1 MLKKLAVPVLLLG
14 LGCAAVL
21 PRAVAAEA
29 PTRAAALDTMKRA
42 TTFMVDKVSYKGGYV
57 WSYLPDFS
65 RQWGEMEARRTMIWM
80 QAPGTSEMGQIYLDA
95 YHVTG
100 DEFYYQAAEQVA
112 SAVIWAQLPCG
123 GWNYIAD
130 FAGEHSL
137 RDWYDTVGKNGWRL
151 EEFLHY
157 YGNATFDDSVSSL
170 AAQFL
175 LRMYVEKRDPKF
187 KPALDKAIQ
196 FVLDSQYPIGAWPQ
210 RYPLMYEY
218 SDHGLPDYTSFL
230 TFNDDVIAEN
240 IDFLLQCYQV
250 LGEKRVLDPILRG
263 MNSFLVTQQGAPQ
276 AGWAL
281 QYTTDLKPAGARTYE
296 PTAMVTH
303 TTAAN
308 IENLLKFYR
317 LTGETKFLAR
327 IPEAIDWLES
337 VHLSAD
343 VLKNGNGRGEYPTFL
358 EVGTN
363 KPLYVHRTGSNVVN
377 GYYYVDYN
385 PKNTIGHYSSFR
397 SIDVAG
403 LRQRYAAAKAMSPE
417 EATKGS
423 PLRPGAGL
431 IDLPRVV
438 TRAGGAG
445 FFGGGGGGRGGPGGR
460 GGNTGD
466 RIAQLIASLNADGYW
481 PTPLR
486 STSHPYKGDGSKEV
500 TPGDYSHAQVGD
512 DTDTSPYTDP
522 NPAMGI
528 STAAYMRNM
537 ATLLEFL
544 DRAK

>member
-1 MLKKLAVPVLLLG
+1 MPPTSLPLRFAKSLFVVALALSAL
-14 LGCAAVL
+14 
-21 PRAVAAEA
+21 RAPAAEPPA
-29 PTRAAALDTMKRA
+29 KSQVLDTMKRA
-42 TTFMVDKVSYKGGYV
+42 TAFMTEKVSYKGGYV

-65 RQWGEMEARRTMIWM
+65 KQWGEMEARRTMIWM
-80 QAPGTSEMGQIYLDA
+80 QAPGTSEVGQLYLDA

-112 SAVIWAQLPCG
+112 AAVIWAQLPCG

-130 FAGEHSL
+130 FAGERSL
-137 RDWYDTVGKNGWRL
+137 KDWYDTVGKNGWRL

-175 LRMYVEKRDPKF
+175 LRIYVEKRDPKYR
-187 KPALDKAIQ
+187 PSLDKAIQ

-210 RYPLMYEY
+210 RYPLMHDF
-218 SDHGLPDYTSFL
+218 SHHGLADYTSYF

-240 IDFLLQCYQV
+240 IEFLFQCYQV
-250 LGEKRVLDPILRG
+250 LGEQRVLDPIIRG
-263 MNSFLVTQQGAPQ
+263 MNSFLVTQQGSPQ

-281 QYTTDLKPAGARTYE
+281 QYTTDLKPAAARTYE
-296 PTAMVTH
+296 PKAIVTH

-308 IENLLKFYR
+308 INNLLKYYR
-317 LTGETKFLAR
+317 FTGETKFLAR

-337 VHLSAD
+337 VHLSAE

-363 KPLYVHRTGSNVVN
+363 KPLYVHRTGSNIVN
-377 GYYYVDYN
+377 GHYYVDYE

-397 SIDVAG
+397 NIDVPG
-403 LRQRYAAAKAMSPE
+403 LRKRLAEAKALSPE
-417 EATKGS
+417 ELAKES

-438 TRAGGAG
+438 TQAGGG
-445 FFGGGGGGRGGPGGR
+445 FGGPGGGGRGGNP
-460 GGNTGD
+460 GD
-466 RIAQLIASLNADGYW
+466 RVAGLVTGLNKDGYW

-486 STSHPYKGDGSKEV
+486 SATHPYEGDGPKEIA
-500 TPGDYSHAQVGD
+500 PGDFSRTQVGD
-512 DTDTSPYTDP
+512 DYDTSPYRDD
-522 NPAMGI
+522 NAAMGI
-528 STAAYMRNM
+528 STAGYIRNM

-544 DRAK
+544 DKAK